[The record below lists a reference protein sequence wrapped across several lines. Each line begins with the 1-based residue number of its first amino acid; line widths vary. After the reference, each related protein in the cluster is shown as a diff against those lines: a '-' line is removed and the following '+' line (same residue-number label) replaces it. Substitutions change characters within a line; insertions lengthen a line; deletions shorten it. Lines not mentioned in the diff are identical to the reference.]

1 MHVWFVVCPGY
12 SLRQHF
18 VAGMV
23 AGVCACPLT
32 VPVERVK
39 CVMQVCHAVCH
50 VVCHAGMSHSLS
62 CCEYVTQF
70 VMLCVM

>member
-1 MHVWFVVCPGY
+1 MHVWFVVCHGY

-23 AGVCACPLT
+23 AGVCVCPLT

-39 CVMQVCHAVCH
+39 CVMQVRHAVCH
-50 VVCHAGMSHSLS
+50 AVS
-62 CCEYVTQF
+62 CRYVTQF
-70 VMLCVM
+70 AMLWYV